1 MKRGADAM
9 EWVVMLLLLS
19 LNAAAPAP
27 VEAADEGKAP
37 SGTGRDAASGAP
49 KPAPGKPGD
58 PLANLKP
65 HEERRY
71 RIDMQ
76 DCAKEKAADRR
87 LCERSV
93 QNRAEARSRRRGAS
107 GL

>member
-1 MKRGADAM
+1 MD
-9 EWVVMLLLLS
+9 WVVVMLLLS
-19 LNAAAPAP
+19 LNAAAPATA
-27 VEAADEGKAP
+27 EAADGATPTAP
-37 SGTGRDAASGAP
+37 ARKDAKDASP
-49 KPAPGKPGD
+49 KGAPGKAPGD

-93 QNRAEARSRRRGAS
+93 QSRAAARSRRRGTA

>member
-1 MKRGADAM
+1 MD
-9 EWVVMLLLLS
+9 WVVVMLLLS
-19 LNAAAPAP
+19 LNTAVPATAAAADDAKATTAPA
-27 VEAADEGKAP
+27 GKDDRA
-37 SGTGRDAASGAP
+37 TAP
-49 KPAPGKPGD
+49 KSAPGKAPGD
-58 PLANLKP
+58 PLAHLKP

-93 QNRAEARSRRRGAS
+93 QSRAAARSRRRGAA

>member
-1 MKRGADAM
+1 MPRT
-9 EWVVMLLLLS
+9 LLILIVSS
-19 LNAAAPAP
+19 LNLVSVSAVAAEAAKPAAPAQ
-27 VEAADEGKAP
+27 
-37 SGTGRDAASGAP
+37 
-49 KPAPGKPGD
+49 KPGAGARTSD

-76 DCAKEKAADRR
+76 DCGKENGVERR

-93 QNRAEARSRRRGAS
+93 RSKAAAKSRRRGAA
-107 GL
+107 GR

>member
-1 MKRGADAM
+1 MD
-9 EWVVMLLLLS
+9 WVVLMLLLS
-19 LNAAAPAP
+19 LNAAAPAT
-27 VEAADEGKAP
+27 VAAADDAKAAEP
-37 SGTGRDAASGAP
+37 ARKDEKAAAP
-49 KPAPGKPGD
+49 KGAPGKAPGD
-58 PLANLKP
+58 PLAHLKP

-93 QNRAEARSRRRGAS
+93 QSRAAARSRRRGAA

>member
-1 MKRGADAM
+1 MD
-9 EWVVMLLLLS
+9 WVVVMLLLS
-19 LNAAAPAP
+19 LNAAAPATA
-27 VEAADEGKAP
+27 EAADSAKPAAP
-37 SGTGRDAASGAP
+37 ARQDDTDASPRG
-49 KPAPGKPGD
+49 APGKAPGD

-93 QNRAEARSRRRGAS
+93 QSRAAARSRRRGAA